1 MIIKHLY
8 FSLFTSTFLLMSC
21 QSKSISTAK
30 DGVINDNIRD
40 IELIDALAM
49 MSKAGVI
56 TIDIRTPEEI
66 AQGKI
71 IDSALEM
78 NFYGNDFKSKIG
90 NLDKNSP
97 YVIYCRSGGRSGK
110 TLKMM
115 KDSGFKEVYNI
126 LGGYNGFVEHKK

>member
-1 MIIKHLY
+1 
-8 FSLFTSTFLLMSC
+8 MSC